1 MSEFDKEMSQDAGPQ
16 RRALLLDPDL
26 FFAVKV
32 GAMLKHVGMETTT
45 VRQLADWT
53 GRLGGERFD
62 IALVNTAAR
71 GVEWVKAIGVAHA
84 ADVPVIAYG
93 SHIDVEAQA
102 QARAAGATRVIANS
116 KLAADLPSIVEQTLG
131 RARAKGGREGADREP
146 AAAPGRDTDDG
157 EA

>member
-1 MSEFDKEMSQDAGPQ
+1 MSESDKEMSQGAGSQ

-53 GRLGGERFD
+53 GRLRSEPFD

-71 GVEWVKAIGVAHA
+71 GVEWAQAIGA
-84 ADVPVIAYG
+84 AREAGVPVIAYG
-93 SHIDVEAQA
+93 SHIDVEAQT
-102 QARAAGATRVIANS
+102 QARAAGAARVIANS
-116 KLAADLPSIVEQTLG
+116 KLAADLPSIVVQTLR
-131 RARAKGGREGADREP
+131 RARSTSGGDGAGQES
-146 AAAPGRDTDDG
+146 AATPDRDTEGDG
-157 EA
+157 A